1 MLKPQLQRL
10 IGSWKPGAALPC
22 LVLWLLT
29 GLVSPAPAD
38 EPLLEDLHYQ
48 LSVLAWQDAAR
59 ARLTLKSLGPGRFVG
74 EVTGETRGFIKAV
87 SGDRRERLE
96 TEMVWRD
103 GRLLPLVY
111 REETRRG
118 KKRGLKEYRFDY
130 AQGRLVLW
138 EWHEGKGL
146 LEKWQ
151 TDLKGPIYDPLTAFY
166 NYRLGILGPTHA
178 GDTTAIPGVPYPR
191 PETMEVR
198 LGAGTEG
205 GRQAMV
211 SLANPLFGDA
221 RGQVFA
227 QVDEGL
233 VPQQVWTTVY
243 GITIRGRIL
252 PDSTLLPA
260 GLKELPGAATA
271 GSADFQEH

>member
-1 MLKPQLQRL
+1 MLKPQLRRPDESL
-10 IGSWKPGAALPC
+10 RPGAALPC
-22 LVLWLLT
+22 LALWLLVM
-29 GLVSPAPAD
+29 LVSPAPAA

-74 EVTGETRGFIKAV
+74 EVTGETRGFIRAV
-87 SGDRRERLE
+87 TGERRERLE

-103 GRLLPLVY
+103 GRLVPLVY

-138 EWHEGKGL
+138 EWHDGKGL
-146 LEKWQ
+146 LQKWQ
-151 TDLKGPIYDPLTAFY
+151 TYLKGPIYDPLTAFY
-166 NYRLGILGPTHA
+166 NYRLGLLGPTHA
-178 GDTTAIPGVPYPR
+178 GGTTVIPGVPYPR

-198 LGAGTEG
+198 LGARTGG

-227 QVDEGL
+227 QVDEAL

-243 GITIRGRIL
+243 GITIRGQIL
-252 PDSTLLPA
+252 PDSVLLPP
-260 GLKELPGAATA
+260 GLKELQLPGAGTA
-271 GSADFQEH
+271 ASR